1 MGIHWEQSRQ
11 WGARD
16 GKATTSLSTA
26 PVSQM
31 PKWKEVMKAYK
42 HDATNPSE
50 LAVGLGAL
58 GPSDNTKNKKLGGKG
73 ND

>member
-1 MGIHWEQSRQ
+1 
-11 WGARD
+11 
-16 GKATTSLSTA
+16 
-26 PVSQM
+26 M